1 MSKENHLL
9 KYILKCKKIWSAQM
23 VVMAEIG
30 FFSKWAI
37 SLVPQ
42 MFCSSCF
49 GKKWQCSFLE
59 ALWVLVYKCSA
70 L

>member
-49 GKKWQCSFLE
+49 GKKMAVFFLRSPLG
-59 ALWVLVYKCSA
+59 ACI
-70 L
+70 

>member
-30 FFSKWAI
+30 FFFK
-37 SLVPQ
+37 
-42 MFCSSCF
+42 MGHKF
-49 GKKWQCSFLE
+49 GPTN
-59 ALWVLVYKCSA
+59 VL
-70 L
+70 